1 MQISKGEFTDRL
13 EMADNAYRTKNYIV
27 TQSVGVKYDPEEDTV
42 MYSHDTFYRRTKQL
56 DDLYEFA
63 FCLRKNIDG
72 KRISV
77 SMYTRQYVE

>member
-1 MQISKGEFTDRL
+1 MQISKEKFADRL
-13 EMADNAYRTKNYIV
+13 EMADNVYRTKNYIV
-27 TQSVGVKYDPEEDTV
+27 TQSVGVKYDPGEDTA

>member
-27 TQSVGVKYDPEEDTV
+27 TQFVGVKYDPEEDTAT
-42 MYSHDTFYRRTKQL
+42 YSHDTFYRRTKQL

>member
-1 MQISKGEFTDRL
+1 MQISKEEFADCL

-27 TQSVGVKYDPEEDTV
+27 TQSVGVKYD
-42 MYSHDTFYRRTKQL
+42 TFYRRTKQL
-56 DDLYEFA
+56 DDLYEFS

>member
-1 MQISKGEFTDRL
+1 MQISKGEFADCL
-13 EMADNAYRTKNYIV
+13 EMADNVYRTKNYIV
-27 TQSVGVKYDPEEDTV
+27 TQFVGVKYDPEEDTA
-42 MYSHDTFYRRTKQL
+42 MYSQDTFYRRTKQL

-77 SMYTRQYVE
+77 SMYTRQYIE